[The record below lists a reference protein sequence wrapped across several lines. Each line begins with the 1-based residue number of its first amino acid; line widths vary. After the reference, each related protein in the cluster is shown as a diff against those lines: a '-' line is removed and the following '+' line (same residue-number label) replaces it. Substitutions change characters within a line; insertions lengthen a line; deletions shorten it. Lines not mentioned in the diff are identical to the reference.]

1 MRSSGALGGIKAG
14 LDLVRSD
21 RFAAIGFAACV
32 LAAIPVYMILGSD
45 MWFCCDEWT
54 FISVRSLTAEGILS
68 NHSGHWVTLP
78 FLAFRGIYQLVGLHS
93 YAPYQLLSVLSHVSI
108 VILNYL
114 LMCRM
119 KVQSWLAFAVACT
132 LLFFGAGAFNIFL
145 AFQITLNG
153 SVLCGLI
160 FLLLVDHEGPID
172 QRNIAGVI
180 IAIIGL
186 MTSAVMVPMIIG
198 VFTAL
203 LLRRGP
209 VIATLH
215 IAPPAAVFV
224 SWYVLYGTSQP
235 ENRGTLGQT
244 LEMIV
249 RLTTETLSALGQSTA
264 VGVVLGVVIL
274 FGLWCAGREA
284 VRGQKG
290 APLAIPAALLVS
302 WISFSVAAS
311 LRAGNLS
318 FDPDLPGESR
328 YVYVGAALLLPLIAY
343 GGLCLARVRLI
354 LALVPVIAL
363 ALGVPSNIDALV
375 NPSSTALRGSIQFR
389 KAFLAVVH
397 SRLIGQVSGD
407 FQPFI
412 GGYVGTTVD
421 WMRLALANG
430 DIPNRGVI
438 DDEDQLFGDALL
450 ALRPDPSAAATC
462 VPKPG
467 RLTMTAHAGDIIKLN
482 GGRNFLVSLTDGHTK
497 SKPIPFSWVSRFLV
511 IQAGPVDIEISSPDS
526 HFDPLVCIE
535 RRR

>member
-1 MRSSGALGGIKAG
+1 MRSSGAPGGIKEG
-14 LDLVRSD
+14 LDLIRSD
-21 RFAAIGFAACV
+21 RFAALGFAACV
-32 LAAIPVYMILGSD
+32 LAAIPVYMILVSD

-54 FISVRSLTAEGILS
+54 LLSARSLTAEGILS

-78 FLAFRGIYQLVGLHS
+78 LLAFRGIYQLVGLHS

-108 VILNYL
+108 AVIHFL
-114 LMCRM
+114 LMRRM
-119 KVQSWLAFAVACT
+119 KVQSWLAFAIACVF
-132 LLFFGAGAFNIFL
+132 LLFGSGAFNIYL
-145 AFQITLNG
+145 AIQIAVNG
-153 SVLCGLI
+153 SIVCGLI

-172 QRNIAGVI
+172 HRNIAGVG

-209 VIATLH
+209 VLATLH

-249 RLTTETLSALGQSTA
+249 RLTTETLSALGQSAA

-284 VRGQKG
+284 VRKKTG
-290 APLAIPAALLVS
+290 APLALPAALVVS
-302 WISFSVAAS
+302 WLGFSVAAS

-343 GGLCLARVRLI
+343 GGFCLARIRLI

-375 NPSSTALRGSIQFR
+375 NPSSTALRGSMQFR
-389 KAFLAVVH
+389 KAFLSVVH
-397 SRLIGQVSGD
+397 SRFIDQVSGD

-412 GGYVGTTVD
+412 GAYVGITVD
-421 WMRLALANG
+421 WMRSALANG
-430 DIPNRGVI
+430 DIPNLGVI
-438 DDEDQLFGDALL
+438 DEEDQLFGDGLL

-462 VPKPG
+462 IPKPG
-467 RLTMTAHAGDIIKLN
+467 RLTMTAHAGDIIKLEEGHN
-482 GGRNFLVSLTDGHTK
+482 VLVSLTDGHAK
-497 SKPIPFSWVSRFLV
+497 SKPFPFSWRSRFLV
-511 IQAGPVDIEISSPDS
+511 IQAGPVDIEVSSPDS
-526 HFDPLVCIE
+526 HFDPLICIE

>member
-1 MRSSGALGGIKAG
+1 MRSSGAPGGIKVA

-21 RFAAIGFAACV
+21 RFAAICIVVCA
-32 LAAIPVYMILGSD
+32 LAAIPVYMTLGSD

-54 FISVRSLTAEGILS
+54 FISLRSLTTEGILS

-78 FLAFRGIYQLVGLHS
+78 LLAFRGIYQLVGLHS

-108 VILNYL
+108 VVLNYF

-119 KVQSWLAFAVACT
+119 KVQSWLAFAIACA
-132 LLFFGAGAFNIFL
+132 LLFFGAGAFNFFL

-153 SVLCGLI
+153 SIVCGLI
-160 FLLLVDHEGPID
+160 FLLLVDHEDPID
-172 QRNIAGVI
+172 HRNMAGVG
-180 IAIIGL
+180 IAVIGL

-198 VFTAL
+198 VFTCL

-209 VIATLH
+209 VLATLH
-215 IAPPAAVFV
+215 IAPPAAIFV

-244 LEMIV
+244 LEMLV
-249 RLTTETLSALGQSTA
+249 RLTTETLSALGQSA
-264 VGVVLGVVIL
+264 VAGVVLGVVIL
-274 FGLWCAGREA
+274 FGLWSAVREA
-284 VRGQKG
+284 VREQKG
-290 APLAIPAALLVS
+290 APLALPAAFVVS
-302 WISFSVAAS
+302 WLSFSILAS

-318 FDPDLPGESR
+318 FDPGLPGESR

-343 GGLCLARVRLI
+343 GGLCLARVRLK

-375 NPSSTALRGSIQFR
+375 NPSSTALRGSMQFR
-389 KAFLAVVH
+389 KVFLAVAH
-397 SRLIGQVSGD
+397 SRLISQVSGD

-412 GGYVGTTVD
+412 GAYVGTTVG
-421 WMRLALANG
+421 WMRSALANG
-430 DIPNRGVI
+430 DIPDIGVI
-438 DDEDQLFGDALL
+438 DGEVQLFGDGLL

-462 VPKPG
+462 VPEPG
-467 RLTMTAHAGDIIKLN
+467 RLTMTAHAGDIIKLK
-482 GGRNFLVSLTDGHTK
+482 GGRNFLVSLTNGHTR
-497 SKPIPFSWVSRFLV
+497 SKPFRFSWVSRFLV
-511 IQAGPVDIEISSPDS
+511 IQAGPVDIEVSAPDS

-535 RRR
+535 